1 MPFGVTNALTVFMDI
16 MNRVFL
22 PYLDKFVVVF
32 IDDILVC
39 SKSEKEQRIVLQILR
54 QEELYAKLRKCKFW
68 LENIAFLSHIVSRE
82 GTSVDPSKIQVVKD
96 WTILKSVTE
105 IKSFIGLVGYYRRY
119 V

>member
-1 MPFGVTNALTVFMDI
+1 MPFGVTKALAVFMDL

-39 SKSEKEQRIVLQILR
+39 FKSEKEHKIVLQILQ

-68 LENIAFLSHIVSRE
+68 LENLAFLGHIVLRE

-105 IKSFIGLVGYYRRY
+105 IKSFIRLAGYYRRY